1 MITRRQKIR
10 LGIFIL
16 LGFIALAAFAAMVA
30 GPSLLQSWDYYEIVF
45 EDASVRGVNQG
56 GPVYYNGITIGT
68 VLQMRF
74 DPENYQRVII
84 EIAVNKDVKIRED
97 TRAQLVL
104 AGITGTTNIELRGGS
119 LDAPVLEP
127 GSTIKMAP
135 GLLDQLLTPVL
146 DLSNSADGF
155 ILDASNLIN
164 PDNPD
169 SIAQTLANV
178 NLLILQNAQQL
189 NSITN
194 NIDSLIKQSSEPLVQ
209 SLQNLSSIT
218 DRLNR
223 SLDNIDHT
231 VETLQQEIEKAN
243 LPRFADVSEEL
254 INAARQVD
262 SAASQVEQLTIQSQ
276 GSFFAVMD
284 SLRLTADNLS
294 QFSFLLSE
302 DPGLLLRSRRD

>member
-56 GPVYYNGITIGT
+56 GPVFYNGINIGT

-74 DPENYQRVII
+74 DPANYQRVIV

-119 LDAPVLEP
+119 LDAAILEP

-164 PDNPD
+164 PENPD

-223 SLDNIDHT
+223 SLDSIDHT

-254 INAARQVD
+254 ISAAKQVD

-302 DPGLLLRSRRD
+302 DPSLLLRSRRD